1 MIDCDKIGKLLG
13 QYLDGRLTRGKMGEV
28 ENHLIGCPQC
38 RRRFEQMKKLESMAE
53 DFQFEGNAEY
63 WEGSREKILAGIPE
77 GPPAEIVDVRGKG
90 RAETWIRFTAV
101 AASVV
106 LVAFISYYEGW
117 YKKESVKPIPFIE
130 VENETEK
137 ETDEI
142 KATTDGGAEQRVYGD
157 KLQELEKLPT
167 KQATGEGNRLALK
180 VEEPHSA
187 LPPTE
192 KMILESHLEPEEAKS
207 AEINQPAA
215 ELAPE
220 KKLIVESP
228 ERQIMPAEPETLAA
242 QGGEKLKK
250 AAKADLGTV
259 LKSESQEL
267 TYLAVKPDA
276 IGADTADLAEYIL
289 WKSRAEYLAARY
301 AAYLSPHYTEAAVK
315 RRIEQP
321 ADSLGAI
328 FLEMGEVFFN
338 VGKLS
343 LDSTEQREML
353 ERLQRLRERADVKTS
368 EKIQKFITSLESA
381 IK

>member
-1 MIDCDKIGKLLG
+1 MIDCDKIRKLLG

-38 RRRFEQMKKLESMAE
+38 RHQFEQMKKLESMAE

-63 WEGSREKILAGIPE
+63 WEGSRERILAGIPE
-77 GPPAEIVDVRGKG
+77 VPPAEIVNVRGKS

-117 YKKESVKPIPFIE
+117 YKKESVKPIPLIE

-142 KATTDGGAEQRVYGD
+142 KKMADGGAEQKVNGD

-167 KQATGEGNRLALK
+167 KQATGAGNRLALK

-207 AEINQPAA
+207 AEIYQPAA
-215 ELAPE
+215 EMAPE
-220 KKLIVESP
+220 KKIIADSS
-228 ERQIMPAEPETLAA
+228 ERQIISAKPETRAA
-242 QGGEKLKK
+242 KGGEKPKK
-250 AAKADLGTV
+250 AAKAELGTV
-259 LKSESQEL
+259 LKVESQEM
-267 TYLAVKPDA
+267 TYMAVKPDKV
-276 IGADTADLAEYIL
+276 GADTADLAEYIL
-289 WKSRAEYLAARY
+289 WKSRAEYLSARY
-301 AAYLSPHYTEAAVK
+301 AAYLSPHYPEAAAK
-315 RRIEQP
+315 QRIEP
-321 ADSLGAI
+321 SPDSLGVI

-343 LDSTEQREML
+343 PDSTEQREML

-368 EKIQKFITSLESA
+368 EKIQEFITSLEAA